1 MNLHATTVA
10 VQGQALLICGPSGS
24 GKSGLALEMLAL
36 GAGLVADDQTIVEK
50 KDECLWAS
58 CPEPLSGLIEMRGI
72 GLLNATPI
80 GPTKV
85 AAVLDL
91 NVQEVDRLPPF
102 RKTTVLNVELPLLHN
117 PASPYLASGLMR
129 YLIEGRRE

>member
-1 MNLHATTVA
+1 MILHATTVA
-10 VQGQALLICGPSGS
+10 VQGQALLICGRSGS

-50 KDECLWAS
+50 TDQSLWAR
-58 CPEPLSGLIEMRGI
+58 CPAPLAGLIEMRGI
-72 GLLNATPI
+72 GLLNATPV
-80 GPTKV
+80 GPSKV

-91 NVQEVDRLPPF
+91 DVQEVDRLPPF
-102 RKTTVLNVELPLLHN
+102 RKTTVLDVELPLLHN

-129 YLIEGRRE
+129 YFLDGRRE